1 MDIQNELK
9 KIIEYQNTSLPQADR
24 KSEDEINAIIEN
36 IIDDYKQGNYNFNNY
51 LHFSIKQNHKMRKV
65 KAFTLFSCE
74 EALCIY
80 LKRTLDKR
88 YHIKYPNR
96 TKYMHS
102 LFDIVNALRN
112 MNTYTI
118 FRFDFEDYFNT
129 VSCEYVFKKFIS
141 KESLEREQMELLR
154 KYVSSVK
161 YAYAGLNTSNIFC
174 EIIAQQFDECLN
186 RQLQNAGL
194 IYYRRYI
201 DDGIMIFNKPIQ
213 PADCNKIVKLA
224 LQEVYYDN
232 TIDVSQKC
240 TTRLNHAKTKYISA
254 QNIIPQGVPAS
265 FDFLGYKFELTPS
278 LRNNKLTTEIKYGIT
293 DAKIDKYTKRID
305 KIIKE
310 YKNHNDME
318 LMRHQLKAFCCRTV
332 YQITRYKSLI
342 WKTKGFISNYQELR
356 YRLDSLTNDTES
368 FLKNAVV
375 DAFNRNAVAV
385 PYFVHRFP
393 IKSPNYNLYYSMQ
406 KYRTLLFVE
415 PIGICRNGLD
425 KLCRQIGIYT
435 YGKQYDGLVRDYLIK
450 VKVGH

>member
-1 MDIQNELK
+1 
-9 KIIEYQNTSLPQADR
+9 
-24 KSEDEINAIIEN
+24 
-36 IIDDYKQGNYNFNNY
+36 
-51 LHFSIKQNHKMRKV
+51 
-65 KAFTLFSCE
+65 
-74 EALCIY
+74 
-80 LKRTLDKR
+80 
-88 YHIKYPNR
+88 
-96 TKYMHS
+96 MHS

-368 FLKNAVV
+368 FLKNAVITFTIV
-375 DAFNRNAVAV
+375 CKNTAHCYLLNR
-385 PYFVHRFP
+385 
-393 IKSPNYNLYYSMQ
+393 LE
-406 KYRTLLFVE
+406 FVE
-415 PIGICRNGLD
+415 
-425 KLCRQIGIYT
+425 T
-435 YGKQYDGLVRDYLIK
+435 A
-450 VKVGH
+450 